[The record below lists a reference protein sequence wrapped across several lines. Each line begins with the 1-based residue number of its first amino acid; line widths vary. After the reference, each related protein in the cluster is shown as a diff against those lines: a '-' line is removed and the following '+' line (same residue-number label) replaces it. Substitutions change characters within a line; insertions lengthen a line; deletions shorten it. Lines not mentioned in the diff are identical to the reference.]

1 MTELMITYF
10 IVHPMP
16 KPYLVPDHFD
26 VRNILRIQIVALRN
40 IFINQY
46 KIFLS
51 DFITKQASCK
61 TCVIDLYF
69 IA

>member
-1 MTELMITYF
+1 MKLLFSIYSKSNA
-10 IVHPMP
+10 I
-16 KPYLVPDHFD
+16 
-26 VRNILRIQIVALRN
+26 NIILRIQIVALRN